1 MAEILRALVS
11 KSVAAVGL
19 MAFLLAGCEKVPSPE
34 FRANRVE
41 WVKQERLNLE
51 ADQQFAPEY
60 REQVDTLL
68 TTLFGTPDEPRLPAI
83 YGDEDPLNQLVSLDR
98 LRLAA
103 GPVSSDEKGKHWG
116 LYREHC
122 AHCHGIT
129 GDGAGP
135 TALALYPYPR
145 DFRLGKYKFKSTPLR
160 RPPTDADLVRVIRR
174 GIPGSAMP
182 AFTTLP
188 EEEVLALV
196 DYVKYLTIRG
206 EYERRLL
213 AELPGLEG
221 EPLVDFKALRAGS
234 TKQATA
240 GANAGANQKEAGGG
254 SEQPELPAEQEALNA
269 QLQTLVGE
277 YLYEEIVDRWSD
289 RDESITEVPAP
300 PADLMST
307 AAPPQEWVA
316 KGRDL
321 FFGKAN
327 CVQCHGATG
336 LGDGQTQNYDDWTN
350 DWLKTPGVDVLSKQ
364 TYQHFLE
371 AGALPPRPVRPRN
384 LRIPVYRGGNA
395 PADIYRRIANGI
407 EGTPMPSSPSLTP
420 EEVWAVVA
428 YVQAMPYERLSGGDA
443 AMSARPVGGR
453 EVSGK

>member
-1 MAEILRALVS
+1 MTRA
-11 KSVAAVGL
+11 A
-19 MAFLLAGCEKVPSPE
+19 MAFGWLLIALAGCGKVPSPE
-34 FRANRVE
+34 FRANQVE

-51 ADQQFAPEY
+51 SGEHFRPEY
-60 REQVDTLL
+60 KQEVATLM
-68 TTLFGTPDEPRLPAI
+68 TALFGTPDEPRLPAV
-83 YGDEDPLNQLVSLDR
+83 YGEADPLSQLIDIEKLKQ
-98 LRLAA
+98 AA
-103 GPVSSDEKGKHWG
+103 GPVSSDEKGKHLG

-122 AHCHGIT
+122 AHCHGVT

-145 DFRLGKYKFKSTPLR
+145 DFRLGKFKFKSTPLR
-160 RPPTDADLVRVIRR
+160 APPTDADLSRVIRK

-182 AFTTLP
+182 AFSTLP
-188 EEEVLALV
+188 DDEVASLV

-206 EYERRLL
+206 EFERRLL
-213 AELPGLEG
+213 AELGSLEG
-221 EPLVDFKALRAGS
+221 EPLFDLKSLQVAAKPTEPAV
-234 TKQATA
+234 
-240 GANAGANQKEAGGG
+240 EAE
-254 SEQPELPAEQEALNA
+254 SEEKPEQSVLDE

-277 YLYEEIVDRWSD
+277 YLYEEVVDRWSD
-289 RDESITEVPAP
+289 RDDAVTEVPAP
-300 PADLMST
+300 PASMLEAS
-307 AAPPQEWVA
+307 APPVDLVA

-350 DWLKTPGVDVLSKQ
+350 DWLKTPGVDVLSRAS
-364 TYQHFLE
+364 YQHFLD

-395 PADIYRRIANGI
+395 PSDIYRRVANGI

-420 EEVWAVVA
+420 EEIWAVVA
-428 YVQAMPYERLSGGDA
+428 YVQSMPYEDLSKGGA
-443 AMSARPVGGR
+443 AASTQPVGQR
-453 EVSGK
+453 KVTGK

>member
-1 MAEILRALVS
+1 MLR
-11 KSVAAVGL
+11 KSAANGVWICGWL
-19 MAFLLAGCEKVPSPE
+19 GVILAGCEKVPSPE

-51 ADQQFAPEY
+51 ADQQLKPEY
-60 REQVDTLL
+60 REQVDALL
-68 TTLFGTPDEPRLPAI
+68 TKLFGTPDEPRLPAI
-83 YGDEDPLNQLVSLDR
+83 YGPEDPLGQLVSWER
-98 LRLAA
+98 LQRAA
-103 GPVSSDEKGKHWG
+103 GAVSSNERGEHRG

-122 AHCHGIT
+122 AHCHGIS

-145 DFRLGKYKFKSTPLR
+145 DFRLGKFKFKSTPLR
-160 RPPTDADLVRVIRR
+160 RPPTDADLERVIRR

-188 EEEVLALV
+188 EDEVQALV

-221 EPLVDFKALRAGS
+221 EPLVD
-234 TKQATA
+234 
-240 GANAGANQKEAGGG
+240 
-254 SEQPELPAEQEALNA
+254 
-269 QLQTLVGE
+269 LQTLAALGEKLPAAAAATEVADGEQVPPQPVELDEQLETLIGE

-289 RDESITEVPAP
+289 RDDAVTEVPAP
-300 PADLMST
+300 PAALMAS
-307 AAPPQEWVA
+307 AAPPVEWVA

-350 DWLKTPGVDVLSKQ
+350 DWLKTPGVDPLSPQ
-364 TYQHFLE
+364 TYRHFLA

-384 LRIPVYRGGNA
+384 LRVPVYRGGNA

-407 EGTPMPSSPSLTP
+407 EGTPMPSSPSLTA
-420 EEVWAVVA
+420 EEIWAVVA
-428 YVQAMPYERLSGGDA
+428 YVQAMPFERLSAGESA
-443 AMSARPVGGR
+443 AVESRAGGR
-453 EVSGK
+453 EITGK

>member
-1 MAEILRALVS
+1 MADMWRAVRASGGL
-11 KSVAAVGL
+11 AVGVL
-19 MAFLLAGCEKVPSPE
+19 ALLLTGCEKVPSPE

-51 ADQQFAPEY
+51 ADQHFPPEY

-83 YGDEDPLNQLVSLDR
+83 YGEDDPLSQMISLDR
-98 LRLAA
+98 LKQAA
-103 GPVSSDEKGKHWG
+103 GPVSSDEQGRHWG

-160 RPPTDADLVRVIRR
+160 RPPTDADLVRVIRQ

-188 EEEVLALV
+188 DEEVLALV

-221 EPLVDFKALRAGS
+221 EPLVGLQALRASRTPKPAEGVES
-234 TKQATA
+234 AA
-240 GANAGANQKEAGGG
+240 AE
-254 SEQPELPAEQEALNA
+254 SEPSPEQEALDE

-289 RDESITEVPAP
+289 RDDAISEVPAP
-300 PADLMST
+300 PAELMSA
-307 AAPPQEWVA
+307 AAPVEWVG

-350 DWLKTPGVDVLSKQ
+350 DWLKTPGVDVLSQQ

-384 LRIPVYRGGNA
+384 LRVPVYRGGNA

-443 AMSARPVGGR
+443 AAAAPAGNRD
-453 EVSGK
+453 VSGK

>member
-1 MAEILRALVS
+1 MAGMWRAVLSSGGVLGGLLALV
-11 KSVAAVGL
+11 L
-19 MAFLLAGCEKVPSPE
+19 TGCEKVPSPE

-51 ADQQFAPEY
+51 ADQHLPGDY
-60 REQVDTLL
+60 RTQVDTLL
-68 TTLFGTPDEPRLPAI
+68 TSLFGTPDDPRLPAF
-83 YGDEDPLNQLVSLDR
+83 YGESDPLGAIISLER
-98 LRLAA
+98 LKQAA
-103 GPVSSDEKGKHWG
+103 GPVSSDEQGRHLG

-160 RPPTDADLVRVIRR
+160 RPPTDDDLVRIIRQ

-188 EEEVLALV
+188 EDEVLALV

-206 EYERRLL
+206 EYERRLV

-221 EPLVDFKALRAGS
+221 EPLVDLNVLRSAQPKPSAAEGS
-234 TKQATA
+234 AA
-240 GANAGANQKEAGGG
+240 AAA
-254 SEQPELPAEQEALNA
+254 SEPTAEQTALDE

-289 RDESITEVPAP
+289 RDDAITEVPAP
-300 PADLMST
+300 PAELMSA
-307 AAPPQEWVA
+307 AAPPAEWVA

-350 DWLKTPGVDVLSKQ
+350 DWLKTPGVDVLSRQ

-384 LRIPVYRGGNA
+384 LRVPVYRGGNA

-443 AMSARPVGGR
+443 AAAAPQAGSR

>member
-1 MAEILRALVS
+1 MADMWRAVRASGGL
-11 KSVAAVGL
+11 AVGVW
-19 MAFLLAGCEKVPSPE
+19 ALLLTGCEKVPSPE

-41 WVKQERLNLE
+41 WVKQERLNLD
-51 ADQQFAPEY
+51 ADQHLPAEY

-68 TTLFGTPDEPRLPAI
+68 TTLFGTPDEPRLPAV
-83 YGDEDPLNQLVSLDR
+83 YGEADPLGQMINLDR
-98 LRLAA
+98 LKQAA
-103 GPVSSDEKGKHWG
+103 GPVSSDEQGRHWG

-145 DFRLGKYKFKSTPLR
+145 DFRLGKFKFKSTPLR
-160 RPPTDADLVRVIRR
+160 RPPTDADLVRVIRQ

-188 EEEVLALV
+188 DEEVLALV

-221 EPLVDFKALRAGS
+221 EPLVDLKALRTSQSPKPAE
-234 TKQATA
+234 
-240 GANAGANQKEAGGG
+240 GAESEAAK
-254 SEQPELPAEQEALNA
+254 SEPSPEQEAVDE

-289 RDESITEVPAP
+289 RDDAISEVPAP
-300 PADLMST
+300 PAALMSAA
-307 AAPPQEWVA
+307 AAPAEWVA

-350 DWLKTPGVDVLSKQ
+350 DWLKTPGVDVLSRQ

-384 LRIPVYRGGNA
+384 LRVPVYRGGNA

-407 EGTPMPSSPSLTP
+407 EGTPMPSSPSLTS

-443 AMSARPVGGR
+443 AAAAPAGKR